1 MNLNTF
7 NEFRHAIY
15 PCFTQAR
22 DALFNMCDALLTE
35 TTARCFAEL
44 SFSPYFERR
53 WPSMYAAFKD
63 GRVDRGNLRQVLAR
77 YVPRPTSGR
86 HLVVG
91 VDATNIARPESPTAE
106 DRTYLYVHNL
116 PECSAPVTSG
126 WSFSTLVA
134 LPETP
139 SSWTYI
145 LDNLRI
151 PSSETAGSIAAA
163 QLAAMVPLVSQRVLV
178 TADRYYGSATFVRA
192 TAKVDCDKLLR
203 IPSNRVLYYPA
214 PARTGRRG
222 APKKDGARFKCD
234 DPTTHGVPTETWS
247 GQGEHGQRIR
257 VTAWAGLHFKRCRQ
271 VSLMLIRVER
281 ESASGKKRDP
291 FVSRFVWIG
300 KERLPLNQVW
310 PTYRLRYSEEHGY
323 RFDKQDL
330 LWLDPHFRT
339 PEQFQRWTDVMSIAH
354 DELVLARSLVD
365 IQRRPWESS
374 QRPTTPRQVRRA
386 MGAILAQ
393 LGTPATPPQPR
404 GKSAGRPKGARV
416 KPAPR
421 YSVVRKAKKTA
432 RKRGKR

>member
-1 MNLNTF
+1 MNLNTL
-7 NEFRHAIY
+7 NEFRHAVY
-15 PCFTQAR
+15 PCFTQAQ
-22 DALFNMCDALLTE
+22 DALFNVGDALLTE
-35 TTARCFAEL
+35 TTAHAFAEL

-53 WPSMYAAFKD
+53 WPSLYAAFKD
-63 GRVDRGNLRQVLAR
+63 GRIERGALRQVLAR
-77 YVPRPTSGR
+77 YVKQPTSGR
-86 HLVVG
+86 RVVVG
-91 VDATNIARPESPTAE
+91 VDATNIARPESPTAG

-126 WSFSTLVA
+126 WSFSTVVV

-151 PSSETAGSIAAA
+151 PSAETAGNVAAA
-163 QLAAMVPLVSQRVLV
+163 QLAALVPLVNWRVLV
-178 TADRYYGSATFVRA
+178 TADRYYGSAAFVQA
-192 TAKVDCDKLLR
+192 TVQVDCDKLLR
-203 IPSNRVLYYPA
+203 IPSNRVLYAAA

-222 APKKDGARFKCD
+222 APKKDGARFKCN
-234 DPTTHGVPTETWS
+234 DPRTHSVPTETWS
-247 GQGEHGQRIR
+247 GQDDHGQRIR
-257 VTAWAGLHFKRCRQ
+257 VTAWADVHFKRCRS
-271 VSLMLIRVER
+271 VSLTLIRVER

-291 FVSRFVWIG
+291 FVSWFIWIG
-300 KERLPLNQVW
+300 KDRLPLSQVW

-339 PEQFQRWTDVMSIAH
+339 PDQFQRWTDVLSVVH
-354 DELVLARSLVD
+354 DELALAHTLVEV
-365 IQRRPWESS
+365 QRRPWESS

-393 LGTPATPPQPR
+393 LGTPAASPQPR
-404 GKSAGRPKGARV
+404 GKSTGRAKGTHV